1 MDLIDL
7 RDELLD
13 TNKGAHERIRRELA
27 IYRNEAYTGIE
38 KIGRVKAM
46 AKQSID
52 PKIRKGVNRL
62 IPGFQQNA
70 ARIEV
75 QPDKSSRTEF
85 DIQFIE
91 DIQNWLDMNDD
102 ATDEAE
108 DLHVGVMHNLALG
121 NHVCKI
127 GWDHRR
133 QVIASDPINPLN
145 FFVHSGAKKSNFSD
159 CDALMHRE
167 LQTGAYL
174 KRNNERLS
182 LRDFTTSRREDIE
195 AEVFTVDE
203 IWMRP
208 WVAGEYGIGVEKDE
222 EAMVIAI
229 IINNKIH
236 RARLSRYW
244 WPDYPFV
251 HWRNFL
257 DVDDMSG
264 KAFNFWGHGYGHQL
278 WENQKLLD
286 EMLANLVLISRN
298 QSVGRFLSVM
308 GALDMEQ
315 VLPIHGLNIE
325 IDPDLLKG
333 NMKISDVVQHLPPDQ
348 VPAFLGEMLTLVSA
362 KIDEELPSMNPV
374 YTGEQPAGNPSG
386 RAVNSLQFAAFS
398 QLSDN
403 ITRMNEF
410 RLRRARIKVTM
421 LQQYARRPLSP
432 HAWRGGIDLPD
443 RFEEDARH
451 VGYHLTLPD
460 TSQMPNTPA
469 GRMQV
474 VMMLAN
480 MGLVMAPERILEF
493 VGLDRGFG
501 LKASDFMQVPIQ
513 MPGTA
518 SGDAAPGNQSQAAI
532 AGLEAAMSV
541 EK

>member
-7 RDELLD
+7 RNELLD
-13 TNKGAHERIRRELA
+13 CNKVSHERIRRELR
-27 IYRNEAYTGIE
+27 IYRNEDYTGVE
-38 KIGRVKAM
+38 RIGGVKAM
-46 AKQSID
+46 TKSSID
-52 PKIRKGVNRL
+52 PKVRKGVNRL

-70 ARIEV
+70 SRIEV
-75 QPDKSSRTEF
+75 QPDKSSRTEM
-85 DIQFIE
+85 DIQYIE

-108 DLHVGVMHNLALG
+108 ELHVAVQHNLALG
-121 NHVCKI
+121 NHICKI

-133 QVIASDPINPLN
+133 QTIAAEAIHPLN
-145 FFVHSGAKKSNFSD
+145 FFVHSAAKKSNFSD
-159 CDALMHRE
+159 ADVVMHRE
-167 LQTGAYL
+167 MQSGAYL
-174 KRNNERLS
+174 SRNDEKLS
-182 LRDFTTSRREDIE
+182 LKDFSSNRKEDIE
-195 AEVFTVDE
+195 KEIYTVDE

-208 WVAGEYGIGVEKDE
+208 WIAKEYGISVDDDE
-222 EAMVIAI
+222 DAVVVAVVI
-229 IINNKIH
+229 NSKIH
-236 RARLSRYW
+236 RARLSHYW
-244 WPDYPFV
+244 WPDFPFA

-257 DVDDMSG
+257 DVDDVNG
-264 KAFNFWGHGYGHQL
+264 KAYNFWGHGYGHQL

-298 QSVGRFLSVM
+298 QSVGRFLSIM
-308 GALDMEQ
+308 GSLDMEQ

-325 IDPDLLKG
+325 IDPDMLKG
-333 NMKISDVVQHLPPDQ
+333 NQKIGDIVQHLPPDQ
-348 VPAFLGEMLTLVSA
+348 VPAFLGEMLGIVSGA
-362 KIDEELPSMNPV
+362 IDDELPSMNPV

-410 RLRRARIKVTM
+410 RMRRARIKVTM
-421 LQQYARRPLSP
+421 LQQYARRPLKA
-432 HAWRGGIDLPD
+432 HQWRGGIDLPD

-480 MGLVMAPERILEF
+480 MGLMMAPERILEF

-513 MPGTA
+513 MPGA
-518 SGDAAPGNQSQAAI
+518 SGDGASGNQSQAAM
-532 AGLEAAMSV
+532 AGLEAAMSS
-541 EK
+541 ER